1 MGLLGKQTVLAKCPA
16 CQATTKVNAHPDK
29 PSIRCPRCKAT
40 VPLTFARKYTPG
52 KTEPEDDKHQPPQ
65 QDKSSDY
72 GSELPLSPPDREPK
86 TRTGKRKQ
94 RYASDGMNQVNYP
107 DHSRSF
113 VRYSVVAT
121 AAIIVLA
128 IAGIGYLIWKDFVNT
143 RNQAYVNNIKE
154 SIELHQVA
162 VSQLKKALDPLEGVE
177 AQKAFREAKGK
188 IDFLA
193 VQRRR
198 LRTPSDEDDESFKTL
213 MSDFAKAEKDLAQ
226 TQEDIKKLSTQL
238 VKPQTDPTEKPVP
251 NFGGSITSGPPAS
264 APKKADLPRKT
275 IDENS
280 VIISIP
286 GLSRE
291 QWNDEFSK
299 RFAMLA
305 DNGQGQ
311 VTVKWSGDLLTLEVR
326 PVIDPARYA
335 TKINFGR
342 LLYYSRNDR
351 NLTIE
356 FNPERVNNYA
366 AQGDLIT
373 PLLLDLKQR
382 DKIPKLHT
390 ALTSLAN
397 HKVDPARQAEVATV
411 LETVAGDL
419 KLDPTMRDMAI
430 KLIPA
435 WSGKESANL
444 LIRLMD
450 DKAGSVRLTAI
461 DALVE
466 TKSPLAAAALVKKWD
481 KAESSRITDGL
492 IALGS
497 DVEPVVLPYLNN
509 TTNVNLRIE
518 VCKVLQQI
526 GTTESLKPLLDLMN
540 VKDQS
545 PALINAA
552 KDAMK
557 HILERKTK

>member
-1 MGLLGKQTVLAKCPA
+1 
-16 CQATTKVNAHPDK
+16 
-29 PSIRCPRCKAT
+29 
-40 VPLTFARKYTPG
+40 
-52 KTEPEDDKHQPPQ
+52 
-65 QDKSSDY
+65 
-72 GSELPLSPPDREPK
+72 
-86 TRTGKRKQ
+86 
-94 RYASDGMNQVNYP
+94 MNQAIYP

-113 VRYSVVAT
+113 VRYSLIAT
-121 AAIIVLA
+121 GAIIVMA
-128 IAGIGYLIWKDFVNT
+128 ILGVGYLIWKDSVHNKY
-143 RNQAYVNNIKE
+143 QAYVNNVKE
-154 SIELHQVA
+154 SIDLHQTAITHV
-162 VSQLKKALDPLEGVE
+162 KKALDPLEGIE
-177 AQKAFREAKGK
+177 AQKTFRESKGK

-193 VQRRR
+193 VQRKRLPVPVENDES
-198 LRTPSDEDDESFKTL
+198 LRTLLNDLD
-213 MSDFAKAEKDLAQ
+213 KAEKELAQ

-238 VKPQTDPTEKPVP
+238 VKPQADQPDRPIP
-251 NFGGSITSGPPAS
+251 NFSSSITSGPPATT
-264 APKKADLPRKT
+264 PKTAAQPRKST
-275 IDENS
+275 DENS

-286 GLSRE
+286 GFSRE

-305 DNGQGQ
+305 DGGQGQ

-326 PVIDPARYA
+326 PVLDPARYA

-373 PLLLDLKQR
+373 PILLDLKQR

-390 ALTSLAN
+390 ALTNLTN
-397 HKVDPARQAEVATV
+397 LKVDPARQAEVATV
-411 LETVAGDL
+411 LETVATDT

-466 TKSPLAAAALVKKWD
+466 TRSPLAAAALVKKWE
-481 KAESSRITDGL
+481 KAESSRISDGL

-509 TTNVNLRIE
+509 TTNLNVRVE
-518 VCKVLQQI
+518 ACRVLQHI
-526 GTTESLKPLLDLMN
+526 GTAESLKPLLDLMN
-540 VKDQS
+540 MKDQS

-552 KDAMK
+552 KEAMK
-557 HILERKTK
+557 QILDRKTK